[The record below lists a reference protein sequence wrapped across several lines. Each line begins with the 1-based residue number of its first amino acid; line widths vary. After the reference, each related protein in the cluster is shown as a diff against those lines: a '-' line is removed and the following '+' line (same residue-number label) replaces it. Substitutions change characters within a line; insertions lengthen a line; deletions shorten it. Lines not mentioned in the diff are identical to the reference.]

1 MDGINEK
8 SLYVNRRP
16 PLRCRWEAAEASRDV
31 AFPNGRSLERR
42 ALGTAAGQWA
52 TAQDPGIKSSTTH
65 APMAEVGSPTL

>member
-1 MDGINEK
+1 LDGINEIEFVYK
-8 SLYVNRRP
+8 SEATFAVP
-16 PLRCRWEAAEASRDV
+16 WEAADASRDV
-31 AFPNGRSLERR
+31 AFPNGRSLPRR

>member
-16 PLRCRWEAAEASRDV
+16 PLRYRWEAAEASRDV
-31 AFPNGRSLERR
+31 AFPNGRSLPRR